1 MTIAKPS
8 VRTRFTLMYGAMLLL
23 TNVGALGT
31 LYLLMRGTSAAKS
44 REVYTLS
51 TRPGGESL
59 VDGVRVPLDQAAQAA
74 AQARTD
80 TLHHLIEVSAGTVAV
95 LAVLGLLTGWW
106 MAGRVLR
113 PLQVITAMARD
124 LSSTTLDQ
132 RIALGGPDDELKNLA
147 DTFDDM
153 LVRLERSFESQRR
166 FVANASHEL
175 RTPVAIERAAIEIGL
190 SAAGPEDIPRIR
202 GELLAANRRTE
213 YLINGLLLLA
223 ESDRGLT
230 ERCEIRL
237 HELVAD
243 VVADYRDRATTARV
257 TVRSRLDH
265 VAVCG
270 EPVLLTQ
277 AVGNL
282 LQNALRY
289 NVAGGSID
297 VTLDA
302 VGVLV
307 VSNSGPQVPPEAV
320 PELFE
325 PFRRLEGRTGGPADG
340 AGLGLSI
347 VRSIVQAHDGRVGA
361 HSRPDGGLDVRV
373 ELPALT
379 PHLAASAL
387 NHGPVASAEG
397 SCPAQLPF
405 RPWA

>member
-379 PHLAASAL
+379 PHPATTHAPTPGKALAVP
-387 NHGPVASAEG
+387 G
-397 SCPAQLPF
+397 
-405 RPWA
+405 

>member
-113 PLQVITAMARD
+113 PLQVITATARN

-202 GELLAANRRTE
+202 DELLAANRRTE

-230 ERCEIRL
+230 ERREIRL

-243 VVADYRDRATTARV
+243 VVADYRERATAARV
-257 TVRSRLDH
+257 TVRSRLAD
-265 VAVCG
+265 VTVCG

-302 VGVLV
+302 AGVLV

-361 HSRPDGGLDVRV
+361 RSRPDGGLDVRV

-379 PHLAASAL
+379 PHLGTTHAPTPGKAL
-387 NHGPVASAEG
+387 AVPG
-397 SCPAQLPF
+397 
-405 RPWA
+405 